1 MPKYD
6 NKLDIIK
13 PLIDYYDEYGT
24 LDDIATCTEYNGIKI
39 GMLVCN
45 LRRRKDS
52 LDDEAIDKLDD
63 MGFVWAKKRRFV
75 MHTKSFKKVRSSVYD
90 KLSKTI
96 AKGDYEKDKWL
107 KKQLG
112 NIYYAE
118 FFAWYD
124 KYGTL
129 SNINFK
135 STIEVDGTLYNVGD
149 LLHTVR
155 ASYKNKTMQN
165 DDIEILELMGI
176 VWNTRDLE
184 HVFASIKEY
193 ARIYGSIADIQIS
206 DEIVY
211 NGKVCAV
218 GRQVNKLRV
227 KYNRGEL
234 SQEYIDFCENLGMV
248 WKVKSGA
255 KEIKDLD
262 VKYKYLKEYADIH
275 GSLGKVMHLDDN
287 LCMDNKCISIGHII
301 NRLRQSYKKGEL
313 PPKDIEYLE
322 NLGMVWDRL
331 EHDRKN
337 IDCNKKYADLVAYAK
352 KHGSLAGVKTVIN
365 SNEENIDDE
374 ESRIGRRISHI
385 RAYYTLGTL
394 TLKEVDFL
402 EGLGMVWRKQ
412 WKSGRAVALIDKYK
426 SLVEY
431 ADIFGSL
438 ADIMIIEK
446 ICCDNRV
453 VSVGQQINHLRT
465 RYGRGELP
473 QEDIEYLENLGM
485 VWKSPRSNRK
495 SDKEMSE

>member
-52 LDDEAIDKLDD
+52 LDVEAIDKLDD

-129 SNINFK
+129 SNITFK
-135 STIEVDGTLYNVGD
+135 SKIEVDGTLYNVGD

-184 HVFASIKEY
+184 HVFASLKEY
-193 ARIYGSIADIQIS
+193 ARIYGSIANIRAD
-206 DEIVY
+206 DEFVY
-211 NGKVCAV
+211 NGEVCSV
-218 GRQVNKLRV
+218 GRQITSLRER
-227 KYNRGEL
+227 YHSGEL
-234 SQEYIDFCENLGMV
+234 SQKHIEYLEDLGMV
-248 WKVKSGA
+248 WKA
-255 KEIKDLD
+255 KTGPKVSSDMD
-262 VKYKYLKEYADIH
+262 VKYRYLKQYADIH
-275 GSLGKVMHLDDN
+275 GSIANVWFEDDM
-287 LCMDNKCISIGHII
+287 LCMDDKCVIVGRII
-301 NRLRQSYKKGEL
+301 NRLRQAYKKGKL
-313 PPKDIEYLE
+313 PHQDIEYLE
-322 NLGMVWDRL
+322 NLGMLWESPNKRRRENL
-331 EHDRKN
+331 E
-337 IDCNKKYADLVAYAK
+337 
-352 KHGSLAGVKTVIN
+352 
-365 SNEENIDDE
+365 
-374 ESRIGRRISHI
+374 
-385 RAYYTLGTL
+385 
-394 TLKEVDFL
+394 
-402 EGLGMVWRKQ
+402 
-412 WKSGRAVALIDKYK
+412 
-426 SLVEY
+426 
-431 ADIFGSL
+431 L
-438 ADIMIIEK
+438 AD
-446 ICCDNRV
+446 
-453 VSVGQQINHLRT
+453 
-465 RYGRGELP
+465 
-473 QEDIEYLENLGM
+473 
-485 VWKSPRSNRK
+485 
-495 SDKEMSE
+495 